1 MVRFLTALLLLTN
14 GIASAQVRHVPNAG
28 QWPDHV
34 LHRADV
40 VGGGVQLD
48 QGGWT
53 CWQWAPETEAIGDRH
68 VGARRGIHWSA
79 TWTDADPLADQ
90 NWVRSGLASD
100 RQHFYLS
107 DDPAHWAE
115 HVQAATMLRADDL
128 AGHPVEVA
136 RTRQGRAA
144 FEFTVEPGADPD
156 NIGWRYRGVQPSIGP
171 DGEPRCTPCTMPLP
185 DSRPIGHPV
194 CLQWNENGTLDEV
207 SCAYRVKRS
216 GALHRGGGR
225 RKPAR
230 HRPGDHL
237 LHVCGQHGRQLR
249 HHRSNV
255 RAAP

>member
-14 GIASAQVRHVPNAG
+14 GIASAQVRYVPNAG

-107 DDPAHWAE
+107 DDPA
-115 HVQAATMLRADDL
+115 
-128 AGHPVEVA
+128 PVSY
-136 RTRQGRAA
+136 THL
-144 FEFTVEPGADPD
+144 TLPT
-156 NIGWRYRGVQPSIGP
+156 N
-171 DGEPRCTPCTMPLP
+171 PR
-185 DSRPIGHPV
+185 V
-194 CLQWNENGTLDEV
+194 
-207 SCAYRVKRS
+207 
-216 GALHRGGGR
+216 
-225 RKPAR
+225 
-230 HRPGDHL
+230 
-237 LHVCGQHGRQLR
+237 
-249 HHRSNV
+249 
-255 RAAP
+255 